1 MHPYSNEFYN
11 DLHLLFDEINQT
23 NKNSIL
29 AANQIIII
37 INKKI
42 KELHRWLK
50 KHIFASID
58 DEIYFFKYV
67 KPKLISQLIYY
78 TKIVDIESNSP
89 TSKKLK
95 IKYLEKELRANF
107 PVLEKKQTFQP
118 IFSLRFQALRSS
130 ILYQNKRK
138 TIKLL
143 RMSYYQL

>member
-1 MHPYSNEFYN
+1 MHPNFNEFYN
-11 DLHLLFDEINQT
+11 DLHLLFDEINQN
-23 NKNSIL
+23 NKNAIL
-29 AANQIIII
+29 AANQLIGI

-50 KHIFASID
+50 KHTFTSID

-95 IKYLEKELRANF
+95 IKYLEKEL
-107 PVLEKKQTFQP
+107 EQIFQYSKNHSP
-118 IFSLRFQALRSS
+118 EQRWL
-130 ILYQNKRK
+130 
-138 TIKLL
+138 
-143 RMSYYQL
+143 